1 MSDLPRA
8 TGRRLLVL
16 VIGCLV
22 LSGSAAAIAS
32 ATSLPTCRIDDV
44 KTAQRGYDDWRRTVL
59 DPTYRLTK
67 GYAPTDLRSTSHAG
81 LNGGQKVR
89 ALVIADLRDMATA
102 ARQAGARLAVQ
113 SAYRSYSTQKATF
126 SYWVRVLGKAEALR
140 TSARAGHSEH
150 QLGTTIDFRALWR
163 AGPLGQEGL
172 GQDRRSGSG
181 SGTTPGIRLHHVLPE
196 RHERGHVLQL
206 RALALPVRRARQGC
220 RGAWPA
226 TSCCANI
233 CGGNSRPRRPLRVR
247 HRLRNRLRPQRR
259 HPHRNRRPRRV
270 SSLLACNS
278 GSMAD
283 MPEAWRPRI
292 RACPRQG

>member
-32 ATSLPTCRIDDV
+32 AASLPTCRIDDV
-44 KTAQRGYDDWRRTVL
+44 KTAQRGYDDWPSSVL

-89 ALVIADLRDMATA
+89 AFVIADLRDMATA
-102 ARQAGARLAVQ
+102 ARRAGARLEVQ

-150 QLGTTIDFRALWR
+150 QLGTTIDLRAYGGPAPWDKKGWGKTTVGKWLRHNAWRYGFIMSYPKGMKGVTCYSYEPWHFRYVGQDKAADVHASDFVLRQYLWR
-163 AGPLGQEGL
+163 EQ
-172 GQDRRSGSG
+172 S
-181 SGTTPGIRLHHVLPE
+181 TPTPT
-196 RHERGHVLQL
+196 
-206 RALALPVRRARQGC
+206 PSPTPTPDPTPTPTPTPTPDPS
-220 RGAWPA
+220 PA
-226 TSCCANI
+226 ES
-233 CGGNSRPRRPLRVR
+233 
-247 HRLRNRLRPQRR
+247 
-259 HPHRNRRPRRV
+259 
-270 SSLLACNS
+270 
-278 GSMAD
+278 
-283 MPEAWRPRI
+283 
-292 RACPRQG
+292 